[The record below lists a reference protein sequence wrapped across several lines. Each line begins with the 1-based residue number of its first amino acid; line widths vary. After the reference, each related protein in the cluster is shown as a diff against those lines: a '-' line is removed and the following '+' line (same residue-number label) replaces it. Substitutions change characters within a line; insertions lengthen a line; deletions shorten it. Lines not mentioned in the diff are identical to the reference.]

1 MNLCIVSASEAVCAR
16 VIEATPASWT
26 TDCLSKWTAFVK
38 QTYDLVILHE
48 QAIGGALWTVVSD
61 VKARGITVVGVL
73 SDQPSIDGLLDL
85 TRYQLQGYGN
95 SHMSAPLMAQFLK
108 TLGDG
113 QTWFP
118 PPLMQQALALASQ
131 ALDGRRKAAEV
142 LENLSPRERDIAA
155 DVANGLSNKE
165 IAAIRNITEPTVKT
179 HLTRIFA
186 KVGVDSRV
194 TLALLVKSA
203 N

>member
-1 MNLCIVSASEAVCAR
+1 MHLRPLRAGDRSDLRPLGPRIAS
-16 VIEATPASWT
+16 
-26 TDCLSKWTAFVK
+26 SKWTAFVK

-113 QTWFP
+113 QTRFP
-118 PPLMQQALALASQ
+118 PP
-131 ALDGRRKAAEV
+131 
-142 LENLSPRERDIAA
+142 
-155 DVANGLSNKE
+155 
-165 IAAIRNITEPTVKT
+165 
-179 HLTRIFA
+179 
-186 KVGVDSRV
+186 
-194 TLALLVKSA
+194 
-203 N
+203 